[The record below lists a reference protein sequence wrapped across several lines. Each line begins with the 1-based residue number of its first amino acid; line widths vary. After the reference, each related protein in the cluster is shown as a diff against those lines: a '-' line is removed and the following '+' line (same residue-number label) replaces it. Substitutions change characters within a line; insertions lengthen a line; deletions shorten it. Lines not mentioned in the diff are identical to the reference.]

1 MLLRGLGAV
10 GDLAGPRAVL
20 VEDGRIEAIDVEAE
34 RAAPDDARII
44 EAGGLVAVP
53 GFIELQINGAD
64 GHDFTTDPGAM
75 WRVGGS
81 LSRYGVTAFLP
92 TIVTSPRG
100 TVDAALAAW
109 RGGGSGDG
117 AQPLGL
123 HVEGPYLSP
132 ARCGAHDRSLLRDPD
147 SDEIDR
153 WLAGEGLRIVTL
165 APEIPG
171 GLDAVALLATAGV
184 VVSVGHTDADAET
197 TTRAIEAGARY
208 ATHLFNAMP
217 PLGHRDPG
225 PVGALLADP
234 RTTLGVIVDGHH
246 LDPLVVGVVA
256 RAAVGRLSLVSDAI
270 AALGLADGRHRL
282 GERSVEVAGG
292 TARLADGTLAGSVVG
307 LDAGVRAVAEITG
320 SPRQAVEAVT
330 AVPARLLGL
339 DDGRGVLQPGGR
351 ADIVLLDTALE
362 VRGTLIGGE
371 LAFVSEVVSWA

>member
-1 MLLRGLGAV
+1 
-10 GDLAGPRAVL
+10 
-20 VEDGRIEAIDVEAE
+20 
-34 RAAPDDARII
+34 
-44 EAGGLVAVP
+44 
-53 GFIELQINGAD
+53 
-64 GHDFTTDPGAM
+64 
-75 WRVGGS
+75 
-81 LSRYGVTAFLP
+81 
-92 TIVTSPRG
+92 
-100 TVDAALAAW
+100 
-109 RGGGSGDG
+109 
-117 AQPLGL
+117 
-123 HVEGPYLSP
+123 
-132 ARCGAHDRSLLRDPD
+132 
-147 SDEIDR
+147 
-153 WLAGEGLRIVTL
+153 VTL

-362 VRGTLIGGE
+362 VRGTIIGGE
-371 LAFVSEVVSWA
+371 LAFVSEVVSWV